1 MNAVSQILIGLP
13 TGRALPKKFFGR
25 HVGIVVFVVG
35 DFEYELINL
44 YAIVVHEARWGAYLG
59 NC

>member
-1 MNAVSQILIGLP
+1 MLMQEARWLNNTYSLSLI
-13 TGRALPKKFFGR
+13 R
-25 HVGIVVFVVG
+25 

-44 YAIVVHEARWGAYLG
+44 YAIVVYEARWGAYLG